1 MIQPE
6 AGTASLVDHPGRAGG
21 ANRSMTSVTLC
32 SENGQP
38 ASAVRMGGRLSVN
51 VAFKSAES
59 ISPVLGV
66 VIKNSH
72 GIAIFG
78 VNNKFIGGYR
88 FEKRVVSG
96 LISCTLN
103 DLPLMPGRYS
113 LDLYLGDGPQDIDV
127 VYDSI
132 SMEILPADVFGTG
145 QLPPPICGPVFWPA
159 TFDLNNNELKGE
171 QE

>member
-1 MIQPE
+1 M
-6 AGTASLVDHPGRAGG
+6 
-21 ANRSMTSVTLC
+21 
-32 SENGQP
+32 
-38 ASAVRMGGRLSVN
+38 SVN
-51 VAFKSAES
+51 VAFKSAKP

-66 VIKNSH
+66 IIKNSH

-88 FEKRVVSG
+88 FEKRVASG

-127 VYDSI
+127 VCDSI
-132 SMEILPADVFGTG
+132 SIEVLPADVFGTG

-159 TFDLNNNELKGE
+159 TFDLSND
-171 QE
+171 